1 MKVVLSNCPPAAAE
15 GIARALVE
23 RRLAACVNIIP
34 GVRSLYW
41 WDGAVQDDTESTLVI
56 KVRAQAVRAMKAAL
70 LELHPYD
77 VPEVVVLPVE
87 VADSHGA
94 YVEWV
99 RSLRPEAR

>member
-23 RRLAACVNIIP
+23 RRLAACVNIIQ
-34 GVRSLYW
+34 GVRSIYW
-41 WDGAVQDDTESTLVI
+41 WEGEVQDEAESTLLI
-56 KVRAQAVRAMKAAL
+56 KVRAQALHAMKDAL
-70 LELHPYD
+70 IELHPYE

-87 VADSHGA
+87 VAGSHGA

-99 RSLRPEAR
+99 RSLRPA